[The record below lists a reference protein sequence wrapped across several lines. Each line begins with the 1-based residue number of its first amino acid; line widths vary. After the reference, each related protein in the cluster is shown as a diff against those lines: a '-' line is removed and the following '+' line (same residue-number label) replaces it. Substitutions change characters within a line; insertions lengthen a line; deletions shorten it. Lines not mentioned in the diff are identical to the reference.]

1 MSYQVF
7 ARKYRPLTFDDVL
20 GQNHVVQTLKNAIEH
35 NRLAHAYLFVG
46 PRGTGKTSTA
56 RIFAKALNCSDG
68 PKVDFDPHEDICEEI
83 AEGRSLDV
91 LEIDGASNRGIDHI
105 RDLRD
110 NVRFAPSRGN
120 FRIVYI
126 DEVHMLTKESFNAL
140 LKTLEEPPSHVKFI
154 FATTEPHKILPTILS
169 RCQRFDLRPI
179 PSEIIANH
187 LLHIASAEGVNLSR
201 EAAFSVAKVAEGGMR
216 DAQSMLD
223 QLVSF
228 CGNHIEEQQVLHIF
242 GITSR
247 ETVASALS
255 MILNK
260 KLPSLLHL
268 LHEQAEAGRD
278 MGQFLSEIIS
288 SVREILVSKVDP
300 ETGFDSL
307 PESSREELAA
317 LVKTTQTDKI
327 LRLVEVLA
335 ETEDKMRWST
345 NKRLHLEMGL
355 IKAVHAL
362 GEASISDI
370 IMALEGAPLPEPMP
384 VITPVQLRK
393 TAPAPFSSSLEQ
405 QNNASRS
412 SSASEAEPPENNKT
426 PVPEATSAPHPNLMD
441 PVPDFSA
448 TKPSPASEIQEN
460 VSEPVKAIPAPP
472 PGEEVPV
479 SPLSDLEPNLPTAVA
494 EEEQPYSEPKSPS
507 VPIPYPLEKPQE
519 ITSSLSDTPS
529 TTPSTPVEEKLHA
542 SLPDLKPQIPA
553 VVIEEAPPLPEE
565 PQRITSV
572 LSDAPA
578 APPDSLEPTFMDPEE
593 SLPPERQTSSF
604 FDNLFST
611 ESTPTQSSSPVRKE
625 EPEESVLQIT
635 KNVTE
640 EDWKAVLEQATV
652 KFPLQADF
660 LGGSVFSGHDGAFIA
675 ISFHPSDHQG
685 MDSLSSGSLRTA
697 LEAELSKKTG
707 MPVTISIRQDTS
719 IPEPVQEQLEP
730 LPVPPSPAVSVVAP
744 KPQAFREKLAESV
757 QEPAQEQTED
767 NFYYTD
773 PLIDDAMEIFRARI
787 ISQ

>member
-20 GQNHVVQTLKNAIEH
+20 GQDHVVQTLKNAIEH

-56 RIFAKALNCSDG
+56 RIFAKALNCSGG
-68 PKVDFDPHEDICEEI
+68 PRVDFDPHEDICEEI

-140 LKTLEEPPSHVKFI
+140 LKTLEEPPPHVKFI

-179 PSEIIANH
+179 PSEIIAEH
-187 LLHIASAEGVNLSR
+187 LLHIASAEGVSLSR
-201 EAAFSVAKVAEGGMR
+201 EAAFAVAKVADGGMR

-228 CGNHIEEQQVLHIF
+228 CGDHIEEQQVLHIF

-247 ETVASALS
+247 ETVAHALAL
-255 MILNK
+255 ILNK
-260 KLPSLLHL
+260 ELPSLLHL

-288 SVREILVSKVDP
+288 AVREILVSKVDP
-300 ETGFDSL
+300 EASFDSL
-307 PESSREELAA
+307 PESSKEELSE
-317 LVKTTQTDKI
+317 LVKRTQTDKI

-362 GEASISDI
+362 AEASISDI
-370 IMALEGAPLPEPMP
+370 IMALEGAPLASSVPSSSP
-384 VITPVQLRK
+384 
-393 TAPAPFSSSLEQ
+393 APAPRQEQ
-405 QNNASRS
+405 EMPAP
-412 SSASEAEPPENNKT
+412 AAPAPAPEPPANAQP
-426 PVPEATSAPHPNLMD
+426 PVPAENPEPAPEEHLMD
-441 PVPDFSA
+441 PVPDFSPAKPFPAPAVQASEPASAQPAPAPAEEPEPQPTDPAPEPEPPA
-448 TKPSPASEIQEN
+448 TAAKSPSPAI
-460 VSEPVKAIPAPP
+460 
-472 PGEEVPV
+472 
-479 SPLSDLEPNLPTAVA
+479 
-494 EEEQPYSEPKSPS
+494 
-507 VPIPYPLEKPQE
+507 PQE
-519 ITSSLSDTPS
+519 EPSCSAPEPRPEPTSDT
-529 TTPSTPVEEKLHA
+529 
-542 SLPDLKPQIPA
+542 
-553 VVIEEAPPLPEE
+553 PEE
-565 PQRITSV
+565 PQRPSSAI
-572 LSDAPA
+572 SDAPV
-578 APPDSLEPTFMDPEE
+578 APPDSPEPTFMDPEE
-593 SLPPERQTSSF
+593 NLPPERRTSSF
-604 FDNLFST
+604 FDNLFDTASAP
-611 ESTPTQSSSPVRKE
+611 SRTPAPMVKE
-625 EPEESVLQIT
+625 EPEAPAPQSGRTI
-635 KNVTE
+635 TE
-640 EDWKAVLEQATV
+640 EDWKAALERAAAN
-652 KFPLQADF
+652 FPLQADF
-660 LGGSVFSGHDGAFIA
+660 LANSVFSGHDGAFVA

-685 MDSLSSGSLRTA
+685 MDSLGSGPLRAA
-697 LEAELSKKTG
+697 LEADLSQRG
-707 MPVTISIRQDTS
+707 GVPVTISIRQDS
-719 IPEPVQEQLEP
+719 SVPEPVQEELAP
-730 LPVPPSPAVSVVAP
+730 LPAPPPPAASAPSP
-744 KPQAFREKLAESV
+744 KPQAPREKPAAAV
-757 QEPAQEQTED
+757 QEPAREKDED
-767 NFYYTD
+767 NSYYTD
-773 PLIDDAMEIFRARI
+773 PLIDAAMEIFRARI

>member
-7 ARKYRPLTFDDVL
+7 ARKYRPLTFNDVL
-20 GQNHVVQTLKNAIEH
+20 GQDHVVQTLKNAIEH

-56 RIFAKALNCSDG
+56 RIFAKALNCSGG

-140 LKTLEEPPSHVKFI
+140 LKTLEEPPPHVKFI

-179 PSEIIANH
+179 PSEIIAEH

-201 EAAFSVAKVAEGGMR
+201 EAAFAVAKVADGGMR

-228 CGNHIEEQQVLHIF
+228 CGNQIEEEQVLHIF

-247 ETVASALS
+247 ETVAHALAL
-255 MILNK
+255 ILNK
-260 KLPSLLHL
+260 ELPSLLHL

-288 SVREILVSKVDP
+288 AVREILVSKVDP
-300 ETGFDSL
+300 EASFDSL
-307 PESSREELAA
+307 PEASKEELAG
-317 LVKTTQTDKI
+317 LVKRTQTDKI

-362 GEASISDI
+362 AEASISDI
-370 IMALEGAPLPEPMP
+370 IMALEGAPLAASTQAPADRQEQKAPAAAA
-384 VITPVQLRK
+384 
-393 TAPAPFSSSLEQ
+393 TAPAP
-405 QNNASRS
+405 
-412 SSASEAEPPENNKT
+412 EPPAAVQAPIPAEK
-426 PVPEATSAPHPNLMD
+426 PEPAPEAHLMD
-441 PVPDFSA
+441 PVPDFSPA
-448 TKPSPASEIQEN
+448 KPSPAAAMQK
-460 VSEPVKAIPAPP
+460 SEPASVPPAPVPAEAPEPQPQVPPADVEEEPPPSLPEEEPLHSAPEPQQEPVPEIPAETQRPAS
-472 PGEEVPV
+472 VISDAPV
-479 SPLSDLEPNLPTAVA
+479 SP
-494 EEEQPYSEPKSPS
+494 
-507 VPIPYPLEKPQE
+507 
-519 ITSSLSDTPS
+519 
-529 TTPSTPVEEKLHA
+529 
-542 SLPDLKPQIPA
+542 
-553 VVIEEAPPLPEE
+553 
-565 PQRITSV
+565 
-572 LSDAPA
+572 
-578 APPDSLEPTFMDPEE
+578 PDSPEPTFMDPEE
-593 SLPPERQTSSF
+593 SLPPERRTSSF
-604 FDNLFST
+604 FDNLFDTASAP
-611 ESTPTQSSSPVRKE
+611 SRASAPAVKE
-625 EPEESVLQIT
+625 EPQAPVPQSGRTI
-635 KNVTE
+635 TE
-640 EDWKAVLEQATV
+640 EDWKAALEQAAA

-660 LGGSVFSGHDGAFIA
+660 LANSVFSGHDGAFVA
-675 ISFHPSDHQG
+675 VSFHPSDHQG
-685 MDSLSSGSLRTA
+685 MDSLGSGPLRAA
-697 LEAELSKKTG
+697 LEADLSKRG
-707 MPVTISIRQDTS
+707 GVPVTISILQDAS
-719 IPEPVQEQLEP
+719 IPEPVQEELAP
-730 LPVPPSPAVSVVAP
+730 LPAPPPPAAAAPAP
-744 KPQAFREKLAESV
+744 KPQAPREKTAAPV
-757 QEPAQEQTED
+757 REPAKEENED
-767 NFYYTD
+767 NSYYTD
-773 PLIDDAMEIFRARI
+773 PLIDAAMEIFRARI

>member
-20 GQNHVVQTLKNAIEH
+20 GQDHVVQTLKNAIEH

-56 RIFAKALNCSDG
+56 RIFAKALNCSGG
-68 PKVDFDPHEDICEEI
+68 PRVDFDPHEDICEEI

-140 LKTLEEPPSHVKFI
+140 LKTLEEPPPHVKFI

-179 PSEIIANH
+179 PTEIIAEH
-187 LLHIASAEGVNLSR
+187 LLHIASAEGVSLSR
-201 EAAFSVAKVAEGGMR
+201 EAAFAVAKVADGGMR

-228 CGNHIEEQQVLHIF
+228 CGDHIEEQQVLHIF

-247 ETVASALS
+247 ETVAHALAL
-255 MILNK
+255 ILNK
-260 KLPSLLHL
+260 ELPSLLHL

-288 SVREILVSKVDP
+288 AVREILVSKVDP
-300 ETGFDSL
+300 EASFDSL
-307 PESSREELAA
+307 PESSKEELSE
-317 LVKTTQTDKI
+317 LVKRTQTDKI

-362 GEASISDI
+362 AEASISDI
-370 IMALEGAPLPEPMP
+370 IMALEGAPLASSVPSSSP
-384 VITPVQLRK
+384 
-393 TAPAPFSSSLEQ
+393 APAPRQEQ
-405 QNNASRS
+405 EMPAP
-412 SSASEAEPPENNKT
+412 AAPAPAPEPPANAQP
-426 PVPEATSAPHPNLMD
+426 PVPAENPEPAPEEHLMD
-441 PVPDFSA
+441 PVPDFSPAKPFPAPAVQASEPASAQPAPAPAEEPEPQPTDPAPEPEPPA
-448 TKPSPASEIQEN
+448 TAAKSPSPAIPQE
-460 VSEPVKAIPAPP
+460 EPSCPAP
-472 PGEEVPV
+472 
-479 SPLSDLEPNLPTAVA
+479 EPRP
-494 EEEQPYSEPKSPS
+494 EP
-507 VPIPYPLEKPQE
+507 I
-519 ITSSLSDTPS
+519 SDT
-529 TTPSTPVEEKLHA
+529 
-542 SLPDLKPQIPA
+542 
-553 VVIEEAPPLPEE
+553 PEE
-565 PQRITSV
+565 PQRPASAI
-572 LSDAPA
+572 SDAPV
-578 APPDSLEPTFMDPEE
+578 APPDSPEPTFMDPEE
-593 SLPPERQTSSF
+593 NLPPERRTSSF
-604 FDNLFST
+604 FDNLFDTASAP
-611 ESTPTQSSSPVRKE
+611 SRTPAPMVKE
-625 EPEESVLQIT
+625 EPEAPAPQSGRTI
-635 KNVTE
+635 TE
-640 EDWKAVLEQATV
+640 EDWKAALERAAAN
-652 KFPLQADF
+652 FPLQADF
-660 LGGSVFSGHDGAFIA
+660 LANSVFSGHDGAFVA

-685 MDSLSSGSLRTA
+685 MDSLGSGPLRAA
-697 LEAELSKKTG
+697 LEADLSQRG
-707 MPVTISIRQDTS
+707 GVPVTISIHQDS
-719 IPEPVQEQLEP
+719 SVPEPVQEELAP
-730 LPVPPSPAVSVVAP
+730 LPAPPPPAASAPSP
-744 KPQAFREKLAESV
+744 KPQAPREKPAAAV
-757 QEPAQEQTED
+757 QEPAREKDED
-767 NFYYTD
+767 NSYYTD
-773 PLIDDAMEIFRARI
+773 PLIDAAMEIFRARI

>member
-20 GQNHVVQTLKNAIEH
+20 GQDHVVQTLKNAIEH

-56 RIFAKALNCSDG
+56 RIFAKALNCSGG
-68 PKVDFDPHEDICEEI
+68 PRVDFDPHEDICEEI

-140 LKTLEEPPSHVKFI
+140 LKTLEEPPPHVKFI

-179 PSEIIANH
+179 PSEIIAEH
-187 LLHIASAEGVNLSR
+187 LLHIASAEGVSLSR
-201 EAAFSVAKVAEGGMR
+201 EAAFAVAKVADGGMR

-228 CGNHIEEQQVLHIF
+228 CGDHIEEQQVLHIF

-247 ETVASALS
+247 ETVAHALAL
-255 MILNK
+255 ILNK
-260 KLPSLLHL
+260 ELPSLLHL

-288 SVREILVSKVDP
+288 AVREILVSKVDP
-300 ETGFDSL
+300 EASFDSL
-307 PESSREELAA
+307 PESSKEELSE
-317 LVKTTQTDKI
+317 LVKRTQTDKI

-362 GEASISDI
+362 AEASISDI
-370 IMALEGAPLPEPMP
+370 IMALEGAPLASSVPSSSP
-384 VITPVQLRK
+384 
-393 TAPAPFSSSLEQ
+393 APAPRQEQ
-405 QNNASRS
+405 EMPAP
-412 SSASEAEPPENNKT
+412 AAPAPAPEPPANAQPPLPAE
-426 PVPEATSAPHPNLMD
+426 EHLMD
-441 PVPDFSA
+441 PVPDFSPAKPFPAPAVQASEPASAQPAPAPAEEPEPQPTDPAPEPEPPA
-448 TKPSPASEIQEN
+448 TAAKSPSPAI
-460 VSEPVKAIPAPP
+460 
-472 PGEEVPV
+472 
-479 SPLSDLEPNLPTAVA
+479 
-494 EEEQPYSEPKSPS
+494 
-507 VPIPYPLEKPQE
+507 PQE
-519 ITSSLSDTPS
+519 EPSRSAPEPRPEPTSDT
-529 TTPSTPVEEKLHA
+529 
-542 SLPDLKPQIPA
+542 
-553 VVIEEAPPLPEE
+553 PEE
-565 PQRITSV
+565 PQRPASAI
-572 LSDAPA
+572 SDAPV
-578 APPDSLEPTFMDPEE
+578 APPDSPEPTFMDPEE
-593 SLPPERQTSSF
+593 NLPPERRTSSF
-604 FDNLFST
+604 FDNLFDTASAP
-611 ESTPTQSSSPVRKE
+611 SRTPAPMVKE
-625 EPEESVLQIT
+625 EPEAPAPQSGRTI
-635 KNVTE
+635 TE
-640 EDWKAVLEQATV
+640 EDWKAALERAAAN
-652 KFPLQADF
+652 FPLQADF
-660 LGGSVFSGHDGAFIA
+660 LANSLFSGHDGAFVA

-685 MDSLSSGSLRTA
+685 MDSLGSGPLRAA
-697 LEAELSKKTG
+697 LEADLSQRG
-707 MPVTISIRQDTS
+707 GVPVTISIRQDS
-719 IPEPVQEQLEP
+719 SVPEPVQEELAP
-730 LPVPPSPAVSVVAP
+730 LPAPPPPAASAPSP
-744 KPQAFREKLAESV
+744 KPQAPREKPAAAV
-757 QEPAQEQTED
+757 QEPAREKDED
-767 NFYYTD
+767 NSYYTD
-773 PLIDDAMEIFRARI
+773 PLIDAAMEIFRARI

>member
-20 GQNHVVQTLKNAIEH
+20 GQDHVVQTLKNAIEH

-56 RIFAKALNCSDG
+56 RIFAKALNCSGG
-68 PKVDFDPHEDICEEI
+68 PRVDFDPHEDICEEI

-140 LKTLEEPPSHVKFI
+140 LKTLEEPPPHVKFI

-179 PSEIIANH
+179 PSEIIAEH
-187 LLHIASAEGVNLSR
+187 LLHIASAEGVSLSR
-201 EAAFSVAKVAEGGMR
+201 EAAFAVAKVADGGMR

-228 CGNHIEEQQVLHIF
+228 CGDHIEEQKVLHIF

-247 ETVASALS
+247 ETVAHALAL
-255 MILNK
+255 ILNK
-260 KLPSLLHL
+260 ELPSLLHL

-288 SVREILVSKVDP
+288 AVREILVSKVDP
-300 ETGFDSL
+300 EASFDSL
-307 PESSREELAA
+307 PESSKEELSE
-317 LVKTTQTDKI
+317 LVKRTQTDKI

-362 GEASISDI
+362 AEASISDI
-370 IMALEGAPLPEPMP
+370 IMALEGAPLASSVPSSSP
-384 VITPVQLRK
+384 
-393 TAPAPFSSSLEQ
+393 APAPRQEQ
-405 QNNASRS
+405 EMPAP
-412 SSASEAEPPENNKT
+412 AAPAPAPEPPANAQPPLPAEK
-426 PVPEATSAPHPNLMD
+426 PEPAPEEHLMD
-441 PVPDFSA
+441 PVPDFSPAKPFPAPAVQASEPASAQPAPAPAEEPEPQPTDPAPEPEPPA
-448 TKPSPASEIQEN
+448 TAAKAPSPAIPQEEPSCS
-460 VSEPVKAIPAPP
+460 VSEPRP
-472 PGEEVPV
+472 
-479 SPLSDLEPNLPTAVA
+479 EPT
-494 EEEQPYSEPKSPS
+494 
-507 VPIPYPLEKPQE
+507 
-519 ITSSLSDTPS
+519 SDT
-529 TTPSTPVEEKLHA
+529 
-542 SLPDLKPQIPA
+542 
-553 VVIEEAPPLPEE
+553 PEE
-565 PQRITSV
+565 PQRPASAI
-572 LSDAPA
+572 SDAPV
-578 APPDSLEPTFMDPEE
+578 APPDSPEPTFMDPEE
-593 SLPPERQTSSF
+593 NLPPERRTSSF
-604 FDNLFST
+604 FDNLFDTASAP
-611 ESTPTQSSSPVRKE
+611 SRTPAPMVKE
-625 EPEESVLQIT
+625 EPEAPAPQSGRTI
-635 KNVTE
+635 TE
-640 EDWKAVLEQATV
+640 EDWKAALERAAAN
-652 KFPLQADF
+652 FPLQADF
-660 LGGSVFSGHDGAFIA
+660 LANSVFSGHDGAFVA

-685 MDSLSSGSLRTA
+685 MDSLGSGPLRAA
-697 LEAELSKKTG
+697 LEADLSQRG
-707 MPVTISIRQDTS
+707 GVPVTISIRQDS
-719 IPEPVQEQLEP
+719 SVPEPVQEELAP
-730 LPVPPSPAVSVVAP
+730 LPAPPPPAASAPSP
-744 KPQAFREKLAESV
+744 KPQAPREKPAAAV
-757 QEPAQEQTED
+757 QEPAREKDED
-767 NFYYTD
+767 NSYYTD
-773 PLIDDAMEIFRARI
+773 PLIDAAMEIFRARI

>member
-20 GQNHVVQTLKNAIEH
+20 GQDHVVQTLKNAIEH

-56 RIFAKALNCSDG
+56 RIFAKALNCSGG
-68 PKVDFDPHEDICEEI
+68 PRVDFDPHEDICEEI

-140 LKTLEEPPSHVKFI
+140 LKTLEEPPPHVKFI

-179 PSEIIANH
+179 PSEIIAEH
-187 LLHIASAEGVNLSR
+187 LLHIASAEGVSLSR
-201 EAAFSVAKVAEGGMR
+201 EAAFAVAKVADGGMR

-228 CGNHIEEQQVLHIF
+228 CGDHIEEQQVLHIF

-247 ETVASALS
+247 ETVAHALAL
-255 MILNK
+255 ILNK
-260 KLPSLLHL
+260 ELPFLLHL

-288 SVREILVSKVDP
+288 AVREILVSKVDP
-300 ETGFDSL
+300 EASFDSL
-307 PESSREELAA
+307 PESSKEELSE
-317 LVKTTQTDKI
+317 LVKRTQTDKI

-362 GEASISDI
+362 AEASISDI
-370 IMALEGAPLPEPMP
+370 IMALEGAPLASSVPSSSP
-384 VITPVQLRK
+384 
-393 TAPAPFSSSLEQ
+393 APAPRQEQ
-405 QNNASRS
+405 EMPAP
-412 SSASEAEPPENNKT
+412 AAPAPAPEPPANAQP
-426 PVPEATSAPHPNLMD
+426 PVPAENPEPAPEEHLMD
-441 PVPDFSA
+441 PVPDFSPAKPFPAPAVQASEPASAQPAPAPAEEPEPQPTDPAPEPEPPA
-448 TKPSPASEIQEN
+448 TAAKSPSPAIPQE
-460 VSEPVKAIPAPP
+460 EPSCPAP
-472 PGEEVPV
+472 
-479 SPLSDLEPNLPTAVA
+479 EPRPEPT
-494 EEEQPYSEPKSPS
+494 
-507 VPIPYPLEKPQE
+507 
-519 ITSSLSDTPS
+519 SDT
-529 TTPSTPVEEKLHA
+529 
-542 SLPDLKPQIPA
+542 
-553 VVIEEAPPLPEE
+553 PEE
-565 PQRITSV
+565 PQRPASAI
-572 LSDAPA
+572 SDAPV
-578 APPDSLEPTFMDPEE
+578 APPDSPEPTFMDPEE
-593 SLPPERQTSSF
+593 NLPPERRTSSF
-604 FDNLFST
+604 FDNLFDTASAP
-611 ESTPTQSSSPVRKE
+611 SRTPAPMVKE
-625 EPEESVLQIT
+625 EPEAPAPQSGRTI
-635 KNVTE
+635 TE
-640 EDWKAVLEQATV
+640 EDWKAALERAAAN
-652 KFPLQADF
+652 FPLQADF
-660 LGGSVFSGHDGAFIA
+660 LANSVFSGHDGAFVA

-685 MDSLSSGSLRTA
+685 MDSLGSGPLRAA
-697 LEAELSKKTG
+697 LEADLSQRG
-707 MPVTISIRQDTS
+707 GVPVTISIRQDS
-719 IPEPVQEQLEP
+719 SVPEPVQEELAP
-730 LPVPPSPAVSVVAP
+730 LPAPPPPAASAPSP
-744 KPQAFREKLAESV
+744 KPQAPREKPAAAV
-757 QEPAQEQTED
+757 QEPAREKDED
-767 NFYYTD
+767 NSYYTD
-773 PLIDDAMEIFRARI
+773 PLIDAAMEIFRARI

>member
-20 GQNHVVQTLKNAIEH
+20 GQDHVVQTLKNAIEH

-56 RIFAKALNCSDG
+56 RIFAKALNCSGG
-68 PKVDFDPHEDICEEI
+68 PRVDFDPHEDICEEI

-140 LKTLEEPPSHVKFI
+140 LKTLEEPPPHVKFI

-179 PSEIIANH
+179 PSEIIAEH
-187 LLHIASAEGVNLSR
+187 LLHIASAEGVSLSR
-201 EAAFSVAKVAEGGMR
+201 EAAFAVAKVADGGMR

-228 CGNHIEEQQVLHIF
+228 CGDHIEEQQVLHIF

-247 ETVASALS
+247 ETVAHALAL
-255 MILNK
+255 ILNK
-260 KLPSLLHL
+260 ELPSLLHL

-288 SVREILVSKVDP
+288 AVREILVSKVDP
-300 ETGFDSL
+300 EASFDSL
-307 PESSREELAA
+307 PESSKEELSE
-317 LVKTTQTDKI
+317 LVKRTQTDKI

-362 GEASISDI
+362 AEASISDI
-370 IMALEGAPLPEPMP
+370 IMALEGAPLASSVPSSSP
-384 VITPVQLRK
+384 
-393 TAPAPFSSSLEQ
+393 APAPRQEQ
-405 QNNASRS
+405 DMPAP
-412 SSASEAEPPENNKT
+412 AGPAPAPEPPANAQPPLPAEK
-426 PVPEATSAPHPNLMD
+426 PEPAPEEHLMD
-441 PVPDFSA
+441 PVPDFSPAKPFPAPAVQASEPASAQPAPAPAEEPEPQPTDPAPEPEPPA
-448 TKPSPASEIQEN
+448 TTAKSPSPAI
-460 VSEPVKAIPAPP
+460 
-472 PGEEVPV
+472 
-479 SPLSDLEPNLPTAVA
+479 
-494 EEEQPYSEPKSPS
+494 
-507 VPIPYPLEKPQE
+507 PQE
-519 ITSSLSDTPS
+519 EPSCSAPEPRPEPTSDT
-529 TTPSTPVEEKLHA
+529 
-542 SLPDLKPQIPA
+542 
-553 VVIEEAPPLPEE
+553 PEE
-565 PQRITSV
+565 PQRPASAI
-572 LSDAPA
+572 SDAPV
-578 APPDSLEPTFMDPEE
+578 APPDSPEPTFMDPEE
-593 SLPPERQTSSF
+593 NLPPERRTSSF
-604 FDNLFST
+604 FDNLFDTASAPSRT
-611 ESTPTQSSSPVRKE
+611 TAPMVKE
-625 EPEESVLQIT
+625 EPEAPAPQSGRTI
-635 KNVTE
+635 TE
-640 EDWKAVLEQATV
+640 EDWKTALERAAAN
-652 KFPLQADF
+652 FPLQADF
-660 LGGSVFSGHDGAFIA
+660 LANSVFSGHDGAFVA

-685 MDSLSSGSLRTA
+685 MDSLGSGPLRAA
-697 LEAELSKKTG
+697 LEADLSQRG
-707 MPVTISIRQDTS
+707 GVPVTISIRQDS
-719 IPEPVQEQLEP
+719 SVPEPVQEELAP
-730 LPVPPSPAVSVVAP
+730 LPAPPPPAASAPSP
-744 KPQAFREKLAESV
+744 KPQAPREKPAAAV
-757 QEPAQEQTED
+757 QEPAREKDED
-767 NFYYTD
+767 NSYYTD
-773 PLIDDAMEIFRARI
+773 PLIDAAMEIFRARI

>member
-20 GQNHVVQTLKNAIEH
+20 GQDHVVQTLKNAIEH

-56 RIFAKALNCSDG
+56 RIFAKALNCSGG
-68 PKVDFDPHEDICEEI
+68 PRVDFDPHEDICEEI

-140 LKTLEEPPSHVKFI
+140 LKTLEEPPPHVKFI

-179 PSEIIANH
+179 PSEIIAEH
-187 LLHIASAEGVNLSR
+187 LLHIASAEGVSLSR
-201 EAAFSVAKVAEGGMR
+201 EAAFAVAKVADGGMR

-228 CGNHIEEQQVLHIF
+228 CGDHIEEQQVLHIF

-247 ETVASALS
+247 ETVAHALAL
-255 MILNK
+255 ILNK
-260 KLPSLLHL
+260 ELPSLLHL

-288 SVREILVSKVDP
+288 AVREILVSKVDP
-300 ETGFDSL
+300 EASFDSL
-307 PESSREELAA
+307 PESSKEELSE
-317 LVKTTQTDKI
+317 LVKRTQTDKI

-362 GEASISDI
+362 AEASISDI
-370 IMALEGAPLPEPMP
+370 IMALEGAPLASSVPSSSP
-384 VITPVQLRK
+384 
-393 TAPAPFSSSLEQ
+393 APAPRQEQ
-405 QNNASRS
+405 DMPAP
-412 SSASEAEPPENNKT
+412 AGPAPAPEPPANAQPPLPAEK
-426 PVPEATSAPHPNLMD
+426 PEPAPEEHLMD
-441 PVPDFSA
+441 PVPDFSPAKPFPAPAVQASEPASAQPAPAPAEEPEPQPTDPAPEPEPPA
-448 TKPSPASEIQEN
+448 TTAKSPSPAI
-460 VSEPVKAIPAPP
+460 
-472 PGEEVPV
+472 
-479 SPLSDLEPNLPTAVA
+479 
-494 EEEQPYSEPKSPS
+494 
-507 VPIPYPLEKPQE
+507 PQE
-519 ITSSLSDTPS
+519 EPSCSAPEPRPEPTSDT
-529 TTPSTPVEEKLHA
+529 
-542 SLPDLKPQIPA
+542 
-553 VVIEEAPPLPEE
+553 PEE
-565 PQRITSV
+565 PQRPASAI
-572 LSDAPA
+572 SDAPV
-578 APPDSLEPTFMDPEE
+578 APPDSPEPTFMDPEE
-593 SLPPERQTSSF
+593 NLPPERRTSSF
-604 FDNLFST
+604 FDNLFDTASAP
-611 ESTPTQSSSPVRKE
+611 SRTPAPMVKE
-625 EPEESVLQIT
+625 EPEAPAPQSGRTIS
-635 KNVTE
+635 E
-640 EDWKAVLEQATV
+640 EDWKTALERAAAN
-652 KFPLQADF
+652 FPLQADF
-660 LGGSVFSGHDGAFIA
+660 LANSVFSGHDGAFVA

-685 MDSLSSGSLRTA
+685 MDSLGSGPLRAA
-697 LEAELSKKTG
+697 LEADLSQRG
-707 MPVTISIRQDTS
+707 GVPVTISIRQDS
-719 IPEPVQEQLEP
+719 SVPEPVQEELAP
-730 LPVPPSPAVSVVAP
+730 LPAPPPPAASAPSP
-744 KPQAFREKLAESV
+744 KPQAPREKPAAAV
-757 QEPAQEQTED
+757 QEPAREKDED
-767 NFYYTD
+767 NSYYTD
-773 PLIDDAMEIFRARI
+773 PLIDAAMEIFRARI

>member
-7 ARKYRPLTFDDVL
+7 ARKYRPLTFNDVL
-20 GQNHVVQTLKNAIEH
+20 GQDHVVQTLKNAIEH

-56 RIFAKALNCSDG
+56 RIFAKALNCSGG

-140 LKTLEEPPSHVKFI
+140 LKTLEEPPPHVKFI

-179 PSEIIANH
+179 PSEIIAEH

-201 EAAFSVAKVAEGGMR
+201 EAAFAVAKVADGGMR

-228 CGNHIEEQQVLHIF
+228 CGNQIEEEQVLHIF

-247 ETVASALS
+247 ETVAHALAL
-255 MILNK
+255 ILNK
-260 KLPSLLHL
+260 ELPSLLHL

-288 SVREILVSKVDP
+288 AVREILVSKVDP
-300 ETGFDSL
+300 ETSFDSL
-307 PESSREELAA
+307 PEASKEELAG
-317 LVKTTQTDKI
+317 LVKRTQTDKI

-362 GEASISDI
+362 AEASISDI
-370 IMALEGAPLPEPMP
+370 IMALEGAPLAASTQAPADRQKQKAPAAAA
-384 VITPVQLRK
+384 
-393 TAPAPFSSSLEQ
+393 TAPAP
-405 QNNASRS
+405 
-412 SSASEAEPPENNKT
+412 EPPATVQAPIPAEK
-426 PVPEATSAPHPNLMD
+426 PEPAPEAHLMD
-441 PVPDFSA
+441 PVPDFSPA
-448 TKPSPASEIQEN
+448 KPSPAAAMQK
-460 VSEPVKAIPAPP
+460 SEPASVPPAPVPAEAPEPQPQVPPAAVEEEPPPSLPEEEPLHSAPEPQQEPVPEIPAETQRPAS
-472 PGEEVPV
+472 VISDAPV
-479 SPLSDLEPNLPTAVA
+479 SP
-494 EEEQPYSEPKSPS
+494 
-507 VPIPYPLEKPQE
+507 
-519 ITSSLSDTPS
+519 
-529 TTPSTPVEEKLHA
+529 
-542 SLPDLKPQIPA
+542 
-553 VVIEEAPPLPEE
+553 
-565 PQRITSV
+565 
-572 LSDAPA
+572 
-578 APPDSLEPTFMDPEE
+578 PDSPEPTFMDPEE
-593 SLPPERQTSSF
+593 SLPPERRTSSF
-604 FDNLFST
+604 FDNLFDTASAP
-611 ESTPTQSSSPVRKE
+611 SRASAPTVKE
-625 EPEESVLQIT
+625 EPQAPVPQSGRTI
-635 KNVTE
+635 TE
-640 EDWKAVLEQATV
+640 EDWKAALEQAAA

-660 LGGSVFSGHDGAFIA
+660 LANSVFSGHDGAFVA
-675 ISFHPSDHQG
+675 VSFHPSDHQG
-685 MDSLSSGSLRTA
+685 MDSLGSGPLRAA
-697 LEAELSKKTG
+697 LEADLSKRG
-707 MPVTISIRQDTS
+707 GVPVTISILQDAS
-719 IPEPVQEQLEP
+719 IPEPVQEELAP
-730 LPVPPSPAVSVVAP
+730 LPAPPPPAAAAPAP
-744 KPQAFREKLAESV
+744 KPQAPREKTAAPV
-757 QEPAQEQTED
+757 REPAKEENED
-767 NFYYTD
+767 NSYYTD
-773 PLIDDAMEIFRARI
+773 PLIDAAMEIFRARI

>member
-20 GQNHVVQTLKNAIEH
+20 GQDHVVQTLKNAIEH

-56 RIFAKALNCSDG
+56 RIFAKALNCSGG
-68 PKVDFDPHEDICEEI
+68 PRVDFDPHEDICEEI

-140 LKTLEEPPSHVKFI
+140 LKTLEEPPPHVKFI

-179 PSEIIANH
+179 PSEIIAEH
-187 LLHIASAEGVNLSR
+187 LLHIASAEGVSLSR
-201 EAAFSVAKVAEGGMR
+201 EAAFAVAKVADGGMR

-228 CGNHIEEQQVLHIF
+228 CGDHIEEQQVLHIF

-247 ETVASALS
+247 ETVAHALAL
-255 MILNK
+255 ILNK
-260 KLPSLLHL
+260 ELPSLLHL

-288 SVREILVSKVDP
+288 AVREILVSKVDP
-300 ETGFDSL
+300 EASFDSL
-307 PESSREELAA
+307 PESSKEELSE
-317 LVKTTQTDKI
+317 LVKRTQTDKI

-362 GEASISDI
+362 AEASISDI
-370 IMALEGAPLPEPMP
+370 IMALEGAPLASSVPSSSP
-384 VITPVQLRK
+384 
-393 TAPAPFSSSLEQ
+393 APAPRQEQ
-405 QNNASRS
+405 EMPAP
-412 SSASEAEPPENNKT
+412 AAPAPAPEPPANAQP
-426 PVPEATSAPHPNLMD
+426 PVPAENPEPAPEEHLMD
-441 PVPDFSA
+441 PVPDFSPA
-448 TKPSPASEIQEN
+448 KPFPAPAVQASEPASAQPAPAPAEEPKPQPTDPAPEPPVTAAKSPSPSPAIPQE
-460 VSEPVKAIPAPP
+460 EP
-472 PGEEVPV
+472 
-479 SPLSDLEPNLPTAVA
+479 SC
-494 EEEQPYSEPKSPS
+494 S
-507 VPIPYPLEKPQE
+507 VPEPRPEP
-519 ITSSLSDTPS
+519 TSDT
-529 TTPSTPVEEKLHA
+529 
-542 SLPDLKPQIPA
+542 
-553 VVIEEAPPLPEE
+553 PEE
-565 PQRITSV
+565 PQRPASAI
-572 LSDAPA
+572 SDAPV
-578 APPDSLEPTFMDPEE
+578 APLDSPEPTFMDPEE
-593 SLPPERQTSSF
+593 NLPPERRTSSF
-604 FDNLFST
+604 FDNLFDTASAP
-611 ESTPTQSSSPVRKE
+611 SRTPAPMVKE
-625 EPEESVLQIT
+625 EPEAPAPQSGRTI
-635 KNVTE
+635 TE
-640 EDWKAVLEQATV
+640 EDWKAALERAAAN
-652 KFPLQADF
+652 FPLQADF
-660 LGGSVFSGHDGAFIA
+660 LANSVFSGHDGAFVA

-685 MDSLSSGSLRTA
+685 MDSLGSGPLRAA
-697 LEAELSKKTG
+697 LEADLSQRG
-707 MPVTISIRQDTS
+707 GVPVTISIRQDS
-719 IPEPVQEQLEP
+719 SVPEPVQEELAP
-730 LPVPPSPAVSVVAP
+730 LPAPPPPAASAPSPN
-744 KPQAFREKLAESV
+744 PQAPREKPAAAV
-757 QEPAQEQTED
+757 QEPAREKDED
-767 NFYYTD
+767 NSYYTD
-773 PLIDDAMEIFRARI
+773 PLIDAAMEIFRARI

>member
-20 GQNHVVQTLKNAIEH
+20 GQDHVVQTLKNAIEH

-56 RIFAKALNCSDG
+56 RIFAKALNCSGG
-68 PKVDFDPHEDICEEI
+68 PRVDFDPHEDICEEI

-140 LKTLEEPPSHVKFI
+140 LKTLEEPPPHGKFI

-179 PSEIIANH
+179 PSEIIAEH
-187 LLHIASAEGVNLSR
+187 LLHIASAEGVSLSR
-201 EAAFSVAKVAEGGMR
+201 EAAFAVAKVADGGMR

-228 CGNHIEEQQVLHIF
+228 CGDHIEEQQVLHIF

-247 ETVASALS
+247 ETVAHALAL
-255 MILNK
+255 ILNK
-260 KLPSLLHL
+260 ELPSLLHL

-288 SVREILVSKVDP
+288 AVREILVSKVDP
-300 ETGFDSL
+300 EASFDSL
-307 PESSREELAA
+307 PESSKEELSE
-317 LVKTTQTDKI
+317 LVKRTQTDKI

-362 GEASISDI
+362 AEASISDI
-370 IMALEGAPLPEPMP
+370 IMALEGAPLASSVPSSSP
-384 VITPVQLRK
+384 
-393 TAPAPFSSSLEQ
+393 APAPRQEQ
-405 QNNASRS
+405 EMPAP
-412 SSASEAEPPENNKT
+412 AAPAPAPEPPANAQP
-426 PVPEATSAPHPNLMD
+426 PVPAENPEPAPEEHLMD
-441 PVPDFSA
+441 PVPDFSPA
-448 TKPSPASEIQEN
+448 KPFPAPAVQASEPASAQPAPAPAEEPKPQPTDPAPEPPVTAAKSPSPSPAIPQE
-460 VSEPVKAIPAPP
+460 EP
-472 PGEEVPV
+472 
-479 SPLSDLEPNLPTAVA
+479 SC
-494 EEEQPYSEPKSPS
+494 S
-507 VPIPYPLEKPQE
+507 VPEPQPE
-519 ITSSLSDTPS
+519 PTSDT
-529 TTPSTPVEEKLHA
+529 
-542 SLPDLKPQIPA
+542 
-553 VVIEEAPPLPEE
+553 PEE
-565 PQRITSV
+565 PQRPASAI
-572 LSDAPA
+572 SDAPV
-578 APPDSLEPTFMDPEE
+578 APLDSPDPTFMDPEE
-593 SLPPERQTSSF
+593 NLPPERRTSSF
-604 FDNLFST
+604 FDNLFDTASAP
-611 ESTPTQSSSPVRKE
+611 SRTPAPMVKE
-625 EPEESVLQIT
+625 EPEAPAPQSGRTI
-635 KNVTE
+635 TE
-640 EDWKAVLEQATV
+640 EDWKAALERAAAN
-652 KFPLQADF
+652 FPLQADF
-660 LGGSVFSGHDGAFIA
+660 LANSVFSGHDGAFVA

-685 MDSLSSGSLRTA
+685 MDSLGSGPLRAA
-697 LEAELSKKTG
+697 LEADLSQRG
-707 MPVTISIRQDTS
+707 GVPVTISIRQDS
-719 IPEPVQEQLEP
+719 SVPEPVQEELAP
-730 LPVPPSPAVSVVAP
+730 LPAPPPPAASAPSP
-744 KPQAFREKLAESV
+744 KPQAPREKPAAAV
-757 QEPAQEQTED
+757 QEPAREKDED
-767 NFYYTD
+767 NSYYTD
-773 PLIDDAMEIFRARI
+773 PLIDAAMEIFRARI

>member
-20 GQNHVVQTLKNAIEH
+20 GQDHVVQTLKNAIEH

-56 RIFAKALNCSDG
+56 RIFAKALNCSGG
-68 PKVDFDPHEDICEEI
+68 PRVDFDPHEDICEEI

-140 LKTLEEPPSHVKFI
+140 LKTLEEPPPHVKFI

-179 PSEIIANH
+179 PSEIIAEH
-187 LLHIASAEGVNLSR
+187 LLHIASAEGVSLSR
-201 EAAFSVAKVAEGGMR
+201 EAAFAVAKVADGGMR

-228 CGNHIEEQQVLHIF
+228 CGDHIEEQQVLHIF

-247 ETVASALS
+247 ETVAHALAL
-255 MILNK
+255 ILNK

-288 SVREILVSKVDP
+288 AVREILVSKVDP
-300 ETGFDSL
+300 EASFDSL
-307 PESSREELAA
+307 PESSKEELSE
-317 LVKTTQTDKI
+317 LVKRTQTDKI

-362 GEASISDI
+362 AEASISDI
-370 IMALEGAPLPEPMP
+370 IMALEGAPLASSVPSSSP
-384 VITPVQLRK
+384 
-393 TAPAPFSSSLEQ
+393 APAPRQEQ
-405 QNNASRS
+405 EMA
-412 SSASEAEPPENNKT
+412 APAAPAPAPEPPANAQPPLPAEK
-426 PVPEATSAPHPNLMD
+426 PEPAPEEHLMD
-441 PVPDFSA
+441 PVPDFSPAKPFPAPAVQASEPASAQPAPAPAEEPEPQPTDPAPEPPA
-448 TKPSPASEIQEN
+448 TAAKAPSPAIPQE
-460 VSEPVKAIPAPP
+460 EPSCPAP
-472 PGEEVPV
+472 
-479 SPLSDLEPNLPTAVA
+479 EPRPEPT
-494 EEEQPYSEPKSPS
+494 
-507 VPIPYPLEKPQE
+507 
-519 ITSSLSDTPS
+519 SDT
-529 TTPSTPVEEKLHA
+529 
-542 SLPDLKPQIPA
+542 
-553 VVIEEAPPLPEE
+553 PEE
-565 PQRITSV
+565 PQRPSSAI
-572 LSDAPA
+572 SDAPV
-578 APPDSLEPTFMDPEE
+578 APPDSPEPTFMDPEE
-593 SLPPERQTSSF
+593 NLPPERRTSSF
-604 FDNLFST
+604 FDNLFDTASAP
-611 ESTPTQSSSPVRKE
+611 SRTPAPMVKE
-625 EPEESVLQIT
+625 EPEAPAPQSGRTI
-635 KNVTE
+635 TE
-640 EDWKAVLEQATV
+640 EDWKAALERAAAN
-652 KFPLQADF
+652 FPLQADF
-660 LGGSVFSGHDGAFIA
+660 LANSVFSGHDGAFVA

-685 MDSLSSGSLRTA
+685 MDSLGSGPLRAA
-697 LEAELSKKTG
+697 LEADLSQRG
-707 MPVTISIRQDTS
+707 GVPVTISIRQDS
-719 IPEPVQEQLEP
+719 SVPEPVQEELAP
-730 LPVPPSPAVSVVAP
+730 LPAPPPPAASAPSP
-744 KPQAFREKLAESV
+744 KPQAPREKPVAAV
-757 QEPAQEQTED
+757 QEPAREKDED
-767 NFYYTD
+767 NSYYTD
-773 PLIDDAMEIFRARI
+773 PLIDAAMEIFRARI

>member
-20 GQNHVVQTLKNAIEH
+20 GQDHVVQTLKNAIEH

-56 RIFAKALNCSDG
+56 RIFAKALNCSGG
-68 PKVDFDPHEDICEEI
+68 PRVDFDPHEDICEEI

-140 LKTLEEPPSHVKFI
+140 LKTLEEPPPHVKFI

-179 PSEIIANH
+179 PSEIIAEH
-187 LLHIASAEGVNLSR
+187 LLHIASAEGVSLSR
-201 EAAFSVAKVAEGGMR
+201 EAAFAVAKVADGGMR

-228 CGNHIEEQQVLHIF
+228 CGDHIEEQQVLHIF

-247 ETVASALS
+247 ETVAHALAL
-255 MILNK
+255 ILNK
-260 KLPSLLHL
+260 ELPSLLHL

-288 SVREILVSKVDP
+288 AVREILVSKVDP
-300 ETGFDSL
+300 EASFDSL
-307 PESSREELAA
+307 PESSKEELSE
-317 LVKTTQTDKI
+317 LVKRTQTDKI

-362 GEASISDI
+362 AEASISDI
-370 IMALEGAPLPEPMP
+370 IMALEGAPLASSVPSSSP
-384 VITPVQLRK
+384 
-393 TAPAPFSSSLEQ
+393 APAPRQEQ
-405 QNNASRS
+405 EMPAPAAPAPPANAQPPLP
-412 SSASEAEPPENNKT
+412 AEKPE
-426 PVPEATSAPHPNLMD
+426 PAPEEHLMD
-441 PVPDFSA
+441 PVPDFSPAKPFPAPAVQASEPASAQPAPAPAEEPEPQPTDPAPEPEPPA
-448 TKPSPASEIQEN
+448 TAAKSPSPAI
-460 VSEPVKAIPAPP
+460 
-472 PGEEVPV
+472 
-479 SPLSDLEPNLPTAVA
+479 
-494 EEEQPYSEPKSPS
+494 
-507 VPIPYPLEKPQE
+507 PQE
-519 ITSSLSDTPS
+519 EPSCSAPEPRPEPTSDT
-529 TTPSTPVEEKLHA
+529 
-542 SLPDLKPQIPA
+542 
-553 VVIEEAPPLPEE
+553 PEE
-565 PQRITSV
+565 PQRPSSAI
-572 LSDAPA
+572 SDAPV
-578 APPDSLEPTFMDPEE
+578 APPDSPEPTFMDPEE
-593 SLPPERQTSSF
+593 NLPPERRTSSF
-604 FDNLFST
+604 FDNLFDTASAP
-611 ESTPTQSSSPVRKE
+611 SRTPAPMVKE
-625 EPEESVLQIT
+625 EPEAPAPQSGRTI
-635 KNVTE
+635 TE
-640 EDWKAVLEQATV
+640 EDWKAALERAAAN
-652 KFPLQADF
+652 FPLQADF
-660 LGGSVFSGHDGAFIA
+660 LANSVFSGHDGAFVA

-685 MDSLSSGSLRTA
+685 MDSLGSGPLRAA
-697 LEAELSKKTG
+697 LEADLSQRG
-707 MPVTISIRQDTS
+707 GVPVTISIRQDS
-719 IPEPVQEQLEP
+719 SVPEPVQEELAP
-730 LPVPPSPAVSVVAP
+730 LPAPPPPAASAPSP
-744 KPQAFREKLAESV
+744 KPQAPREKPAAAV
-757 QEPAQEQTED
+757 QEPAREKDED
-767 NFYYTD
+767 NSYYTD
-773 PLIDDAMEIFRARI
+773 PLIDAAMEIFRARI

>member
-7 ARKYRPLTFDDVL
+7 ARKYRPLTFNDVL
-20 GQNHVVQTLKNAIEH
+20 GQDHVVQTLKNAIEH

-56 RIFAKALNCSDG
+56 RIFAKALNCSGG

-140 LKTLEEPPSHVKFI
+140 LKTLEEPPPHVKFI

-179 PSEIIANH
+179 PSEIIAEH

-201 EAAFSVAKVAEGGMR
+201 EAAFAVAKVADGGMR

-228 CGNHIEEQQVLHIF
+228 CGNQIEEEQVLHIF

-247 ETVASALS
+247 ETVAHALAL
-255 MILNK
+255 ILNK
-260 KLPSLLHL
+260 ELPSLLHL

-288 SVREILVSKVDP
+288 AVREILVSKVDP
-300 ETGFDSL
+300 EASFDSL
-307 PESSREELAA
+307 PEASKEELAG
-317 LVKTTQTDKI
+317 LVKRTQTDKI

-362 GEASISDI
+362 AEASISDI
-370 IMALEGAPLPEPMP
+370 IMALEGAPLAVSTQAPADRQEQKAPAAA
-384 VITPVQLRK
+384 
-393 TAPAPFSSSLEQ
+393 APAP
-405 QNNASRS
+405 AP
-412 SSASEAEPPENNKT
+412 EPPATVQAPIPAEK
-426 PVPEATSAPHPNLMD
+426 PEPAPEAHLMD
-441 PVPDFSA
+441 PVPDFSPA
-448 TKPSPASEIQEN
+448 KPSPAAAMQK
-460 VSEPVKAIPAPP
+460 SEPASVPPAPVPTEAPEPQPQVPPAAVEEEPPPSLPEEEPLHSAPEPQQEPVPEIPAETQRPAS
-472 PGEEVPV
+472 VISDAPV
-479 SPLSDLEPNLPTAVA
+479 SP
-494 EEEQPYSEPKSPS
+494 
-507 VPIPYPLEKPQE
+507 
-519 ITSSLSDTPS
+519 
-529 TTPSTPVEEKLHA
+529 
-542 SLPDLKPQIPA
+542 
-553 VVIEEAPPLPEE
+553 
-565 PQRITSV
+565 
-572 LSDAPA
+572 
-578 APPDSLEPTFMDPEE
+578 PDSPEPTFMDPEE
-593 SLPPERQTSSF
+593 SLPPERRTSSF
-604 FDNLFST
+604 FDNLFDTASAPSRT
-611 ESTPTQSSSPVRKE
+611 SAPTVKE
-625 EPEESVLQIT
+625 EPQAPVPQSGRTI
-635 KNVTE
+635 TE
-640 EDWKAVLEQATV
+640 EDWKAALEQAAA

-660 LGGSVFSGHDGAFIA
+660 LANSVFSGHDGAFVA
-675 ISFHPSDHQG
+675 VSFHPSDHQG
-685 MDSLSSGSLRTA
+685 MDSLGSGPLRAA
-697 LEAELSKKTG
+697 LEADLSKRG
-707 MPVTISIRQDTS
+707 GAPVTISILQDAS
-719 IPEPVQEQLEP
+719 IPEPVQEELAP
-730 LPVPPSPAVSVVAP
+730 LPAPPPPAAAAPAP
-744 KPQAFREKLAESV
+744 KPQAPREKTAAPV
-757 QEPAQEQTED
+757 REPAKEENED
-767 NFYYTD
+767 NSYYTD
-773 PLIDDAMEIFRARI
+773 PLIDAAMEIFRARI

>member
-20 GQNHVVQTLKNAIEH
+20 GQDHVVQTLKNAIEH

-56 RIFAKALNCSDG
+56 RIFAKALNCSGG
-68 PKVDFDPHEDICEEI
+68 PSVDFDPHEDICEEI

-140 LKTLEEPPSHVKFI
+140 LKTLEEPPPHVKFI

-179 PSEIIANH
+179 PSEIIAEH
-187 LLHIASAEGVNLSR
+187 LLHIASAEGVSLSR
-201 EAAFSVAKVAEGGMR
+201 EAAFAVAKVADGGMR

-228 CGNHIEEQQVLHIF
+228 CGDHIEEQQVFHIF

-247 ETVASALS
+247 ETVAHALAL
-255 MILNK
+255 ILNK
-260 KLPSLLHL
+260 ELPSLLHL

-288 SVREILVSKVDP
+288 AVREILVSKVDP
-300 ETGFDSL
+300 EASFDSL
-307 PESSREELAA
+307 PESSKEELSE
-317 LVKTTQTDKI
+317 LVKRTQTDKI

-362 GEASISDI
+362 AEASISDI
-370 IMALEGAPLPEPMP
+370 IMALEGAPLAASVPSFSP
-384 VITPVQLRK
+384 VPRQEQGIPAPA
-393 TAPAPFSSSLEQ
+393 APAP
-405 QNNASRS
+405 AP
-412 SSASEAEPPENNKT
+412 EPPANAQP
-426 PVPEATSAPHPNLMD
+426 PVPAENPEPAPEEHLMD
-441 PVPDFSA
+441 PVPEFSPGKPFPAPAVQTSGPASAQPAPVPAEEPEPQPTAPAPEPEPPA
-448 TKPSPASEIQEN
+448 TAAKAPSPAI
-460 VSEPVKAIPAPP
+460 
-472 PGEEVPV
+472 
-479 SPLSDLEPNLPTAVA
+479 
-494 EEEQPYSEPKSPS
+494 
-507 VPIPYPLEKPQE
+507 PQE
-519 ITSSLSDTPS
+519 EPSCSAPEPRPESISDT
-529 TTPSTPVEEKLHA
+529 
-542 SLPDLKPQIPA
+542 
-553 VVIEEAPPLPEE
+553 PEE
-565 PQRITSV
+565 PQRPSSAI
-572 LSDAPA
+572 SDAPV
-578 APPDSLEPTFMDPEE
+578 APPDSPEPTFMDPEE
-593 SLPPERQTSSF
+593 NLPPERRTSSF
-604 FDNLFST
+604 FDNLFDTASAP
-611 ESTPTQSSSPVRKE
+611 SRTPAPMVKE
-625 EPEESVLQIT
+625 EPEAPAPQSGRTI
-635 KNVTE
+635 TE
-640 EDWKAVLEQATV
+640 EDWKTALERAAAN
-652 KFPLQADF
+652 FPLQADF
-660 LGGSVFSGHDGAFIA
+660 LANSVFSGHDGAFVA

-685 MDSLSSGSLRTA
+685 MDSLGSGPLRAA
-697 LEAELSKKTG
+697 LEADLSQRG
-707 MPVTISIRQDTS
+707 GVPVTISIRQDS
-719 IPEPVQEQLEP
+719 SVPEPVQEELAP
-730 LPVPPSPAVSVVAP
+730 LPAPPPAASAPAP
-744 KPQAFREKLAESV
+744 KPQAPREKPAAAV
-757 QEPAQEQTED
+757 QEPAREENED
-767 NFYYTD
+767 NSYYTD
-773 PLIDDAMEIFRARI
+773 PLIDAAMEIFRARI

>member
-20 GQNHVVQTLKNAIEH
+20 GQDHVVQTLKNAIEH

-56 RIFAKALNCSDG
+56 RIFAKALNCSGG
-68 PKVDFDPHEDICEEI
+68 PRVDFDPHEDICEEI

-140 LKTLEEPPSHVKFI
+140 LKTLEEPPPHVKFI

-179 PSEIIANH
+179 PSEIIAEH
-187 LLHIASAEGVNLSR
+187 LLHIASAEGVSLSR
-201 EAAFSVAKVAEGGMR
+201 EAAFAVAKVADGGMR

-228 CGNHIEEQQVLHIF
+228 CGDHIEEQQVLHIF

-247 ETVASALS
+247 ETVAHALTL
-255 MILNK
+255 ILNK
-260 KLPSLLHL
+260 ELPSLLHL

-288 SVREILVSKVDP
+288 AVREILVSKVDP
-300 ETGFDSL
+300 EASFDSL
-307 PESSREELAA
+307 PESSKEELSE
-317 LVKTTQTDKI
+317 LVKRTQTDKI

-362 GEASISDI
+362 AEASISDI
-370 IMALEGAPLPEPMP
+370 IMALEGAPLASSVPSSSP
-384 VITPVQLRK
+384 
-393 TAPAPFSSSLEQ
+393 APAPRQEQ
-405 QNNASRS
+405 EMPAP
-412 SSASEAEPPENNKT
+412 AAPAPAPEPPANAQP
-426 PVPEATSAPHPNLMD
+426 PVPAENPEPAPEEHLMD
-441 PVPDFSA
+441 PVPDFSPAKPFPAPAVQASEPASAQPAPAPAEEPEPQPTDPAPEPEPPA
-448 TKPSPASEIQEN
+448 TAAKSPSPAIPQE
-460 VSEPVKAIPAPP
+460 EPSCPAP
-472 PGEEVPV
+472 
-479 SPLSDLEPNLPTAVA
+479 EPRPEPT
-494 EEEQPYSEPKSPS
+494 
-507 VPIPYPLEKPQE
+507 
-519 ITSSLSDTPS
+519 SDT
-529 TTPSTPVEEKLHA
+529 
-542 SLPDLKPQIPA
+542 
-553 VVIEEAPPLPEE
+553 PEE
-565 PQRITSV
+565 PQRPASAI
-572 LSDAPA
+572 SDAPVT
-578 APPDSLEPTFMDPEE
+578 PPDSPEPTFMDPEE
-593 SLPPERQTSSF
+593 NLPPERRTSSF
-604 FDNLFST
+604 FDNLFDTASAP
-611 ESTPTQSSSPVRKE
+611 SRTPAPMVKE
-625 EPEESVLQIT
+625 EPEAPAPQSGRTI
-635 KNVTE
+635 TE
-640 EDWKAVLEQATV
+640 EDWKAALERAAAN
-652 KFPLQADF
+652 FPLQADF
-660 LGGSVFSGHDGAFIA
+660 LANSVFSGHDGAFVA

-685 MDSLSSGSLRTA
+685 MDSLGSGPLRAA
-697 LEAELSKKTG
+697 LEADLSQRG
-707 MPVTISIRQDTS
+707 GVPVTISIRQDS
-719 IPEPVQEQLEP
+719 SVPEPVQEELAP
-730 LPVPPSPAVSVVAP
+730 LPAPPPPAASAPSP
-744 KPQAFREKLAESV
+744 KPQAPREKPAAAV
-757 QEPAQEQTED
+757 QEPAREKDED
-767 NFYYTD
+767 NSYYTD
-773 PLIDDAMEIFRARI
+773 PLIDAAMEIFRARI

>member
-20 GQNHVVQTLKNAIEH
+20 GQDHVVQTLKNAIEH

-56 RIFAKALNCSDG
+56 RIFAKALNCSGG
-68 PKVDFDPHEDICEEI
+68 PRVDFDPHEDICEEI

-140 LKTLEEPPSHVKFI
+140 LKTLEEPPPHVKFI

-179 PSEIIANH
+179 PSEIIAEH
-187 LLHIASAEGVNLSR
+187 LLHIASAEGVSLSR
-201 EAAFSVAKVAEGGMR
+201 EAAFAVAKVADGGMR

-228 CGNHIEEQQVLHIF
+228 CGDHIEEQQVLHIF

-247 ETVASALS
+247 ETVAHALAL
-255 MILNK
+255 ILNK
-260 KLPSLLHL
+260 ELPSLLHL

-288 SVREILVSKVDP
+288 AVREILVSKVDP
-300 ETGFDSL
+300 EASFDSL
-307 PESSREELAA
+307 PESSKEELSE
-317 LVKTTQTDKI
+317 LVKRTQTDKI

-362 GEASISDI
+362 AEASISDI
-370 IMALEGAPLPEPMP
+370 IMALEGAPLASSVPSSSP
-384 VITPVQLRK
+384 
-393 TAPAPFSSSLEQ
+393 APAPRQEQ
-405 QNNASRS
+405 EMPAP
-412 SSASEAEPPENNKT
+412 AAPAPAPEPPANAQP
-426 PVPEATSAPHPNLMD
+426 PVPAENPEPAPEEHLMD
-441 PVPDFSA
+441 PVPDFSPAKPFPAPAVQASEPASAQPAPAPAEEPEPQPTDPAPEPEPPA
-448 TKPSPASEIQEN
+448 TVAKSPSPSPAIPQE
-460 VSEPVKAIPAPP
+460 EP
-472 PGEEVPV
+472 
-479 SPLSDLEPNLPTAVA
+479 SC
-494 EEEQPYSEPKSPS
+494 S
-507 VPIPYPLEKPQE
+507 VPEPRPEP
-519 ITSSLSDTPS
+519 TSDT
-529 TTPSTPVEEKLHA
+529 
-542 SLPDLKPQIPA
+542 
-553 VVIEEAPPLPEE
+553 PEE
-565 PQRITSV
+565 PQRPSSAI
-572 LSDAPA
+572 SDAPV
-578 APPDSLEPTFMDPEE
+578 APPDSPEPTFMDPEE
-593 SLPPERQTSSF
+593 NLPPERRTSSF
-604 FDNLFST
+604 FDNLFDTASAP
-611 ESTPTQSSSPVRKE
+611 SRTPAPMVKE
-625 EPEESVLQIT
+625 EPEAPAPQSGRTI
-635 KNVTE
+635 TE
-640 EDWKAVLEQATV
+640 EDWKTALERAAAN
-652 KFPLQADF
+652 FPLQADF
-660 LGGSVFSGHDGAFIA
+660 LANSVFSGHDGAFVA

-685 MDSLSSGSLRTA
+685 MDSLGSGPLRAA
-697 LEAELSKKTG
+697 LEADLSQRG
-707 MPVTISIRQDTS
+707 GVPVTISIRQDS
-719 IPEPVQEQLEP
+719 SVPEPVQEELAP
-730 LPVPPSPAVSVVAP
+730 LPAPPPPAASAPSP
-744 KPQAFREKLAESV
+744 KPQAPREKPAAAV
-757 QEPAQEQTED
+757 QEPAREKDED
-767 NFYYTD
+767 NSYYTD
-773 PLIDDAMEIFRARI
+773 PLIDAAMEIFRARI

>member
-1 MSYQVF
+1 VSYQVF

-20 GQNHVVQTLKNAIEH
+20 GQDHVVQTLKNAIEH

-56 RIFAKALNCSDG
+56 RIFAKALNCSGG

-140 LKTLEEPPSHVKFI
+140 LKTLEEPPPHVKFI

-179 PSEIIANH
+179 PSEIIAEH
-187 LLHIASAEGVNLSR
+187 LLHIASAEGVSLSR
-201 EAAFSVAKVAEGGMR
+201 EAAFAVAKAADGGMR

-228 CGNHIEEQQVLHIF
+228 CGDHIEEQQVLHIF

-247 ETVASALS
+247 ETVAHALTL
-255 MILNK
+255 ILNK
-260 KLPSLLHL
+260 ELPSLLHL

-288 SVREILVSKVDP
+288 AVREILVSKVDP
-300 ETGFDSL
+300 EASFDSL
-307 PESSREELAA
+307 PESSKEELAK
-317 LVKTTQTDKI
+317 LVKRTQTDKI

-355 IKAVHAL
+355 IKAVHTLA
-362 GEASISDI
+362 EASISDI
-370 IMALEGAPLPEPMP
+370 IMALEGAPLA
-384 VITPVQLRK
+384 
-393 TAPAPFSSSLEQ
+393 TAPSSVAAPNQEQ
-405 QNNASRS
+405 STPTPDSVAPIPESQANSQPPIPS
-412 SSASEAEPPENNKT
+412 TTPSADPEK
-426 PVPEATSAPHPNLMD
+426 HLMD

-448 TKPSPASEIQEN
+448 VKPSSARVTQKNQIADIPPSTLPAKEVAPQIS
-460 VSEPVKAIPAPP
+460 SPEPQPKPLTPEEAP
-472 PGEEVPV
+472 
-479 SPLSDLEPNLPTAVA
+479 SSLAVA
-494 EEEQPYSEPKSPS
+494 EEELPYSAPESRAET
-507 VPIPYPLEKPQE
+507 VPA
-519 ITSSLSDTPS
+519 SS
-529 TTPSTPVEEKLHA
+529 
-542 SLPDLKPQIPA
+542 
-553 VVIEEAPPLPEE
+553 APPK
-565 PQRITSV
+565 RFISAI
-572 LSDAPA
+572 SDSPA
-578 APPDSLEPTFMDPEE
+578 TPPDSPEPTFMDPEE
-593 SLPPERQTSSF
+593 NLPPEKRTSSF
-604 FDNLFST
+604 FDSLFDAPS
-611 ESTPTQSSSPVRKE
+611 ERSHTPDPVKKE
-625 EPEESVLQIT
+625 ETATPAQQSGKTIT
-635 KNVTE
+635 K
-640 EDWKAVLEQATV
+640 EDWKAALEQASV

-660 LGGSVFSGHDGAFIA
+660 LANSVFSGHDGAFVA

-685 MDSLSSGSLRTA
+685 MDSLGAGPLRTT
-697 LEAELSKKTG
+697 LEEDLSQRAGTTI
-707 MPVTISIRQDTS
+707 TISIRQDPS
-719 IPEPVQEQLEP
+719 IPEPVPEELAP
-730 LPVPPSPAVSVVAP
+730 LPEPPPPAVSVPAP
-744 KPQAFREKLAESV
+744 QPQAQREKNVASV
-757 QEPAQEQTED
+757 QEPAKEE
-767 NFYYTD
+767 NEENSYYTD
-773 PLIDDAMEIFRARI
+773 PLIDAAMDIFRARI

>member
-7 ARKYRPLTFDDVL
+7 ARKYRPLTFNDVL
-20 GQNHVVQTLKNAIEH
+20 GQDHVVQTLKNAIEH

-56 RIFAKALNCSDG
+56 RIFAKALNCSGG

-140 LKTLEEPPSHVKFI
+140 LKTLEEPPPHVKFI

-179 PSEIIANH
+179 PSEIIAEH

-201 EAAFSVAKVAEGGMR
+201 EAAFAVAKVADGGMR

-228 CGNHIEEQQVLHIF
+228 CGNQIEEEQVLHIF

-247 ETVASALS
+247 ETVAHALAL
-255 MILNK
+255 ILNK
-260 KLPSLLHL
+260 ELPSLLHL

-288 SVREILVSKVDP
+288 AVREILVSKVDP
-300 ETGFDSL
+300 EASFDSL
-307 PESSREELAA
+307 PEASKEELAG
-317 LVKTTQTDKI
+317 LVKRTQTDKI

-362 GEASISDI
+362 AEASISDI
-370 IMALEGAPLPEPMP
+370 IMALEGAPLAASTQAPADRQEQKAPAAAA
-384 VITPVQLRK
+384 
-393 TAPAPFSSSLEQ
+393 TAPAP
-405 QNNASRS
+405 
-412 SSASEAEPPENNKT
+412 EPPAAVQAPIPAEK
-426 PVPEATSAPHPNLMD
+426 PEPAPEAHLMD
-441 PVPDFSA
+441 PVPDFSPA
-448 TKPSPASEIQEN
+448 KPSPAAAMQK
-460 VSEPVKAIPAPP
+460 SEPASVPPAPVPAEAPEPQPQVPPADVEEEPPPSLPEEEPLHSAPEPQQEPVPEIPAETQRPAS
-472 PGEEVPV
+472 VISDAPV
-479 SPLSDLEPNLPTAVA
+479 SP
-494 EEEQPYSEPKSPS
+494 
-507 VPIPYPLEKPQE
+507 
-519 ITSSLSDTPS
+519 
-529 TTPSTPVEEKLHA
+529 
-542 SLPDLKPQIPA
+542 
-553 VVIEEAPPLPEE
+553 
-565 PQRITSV
+565 
-572 LSDAPA
+572 
-578 APPDSLEPTFMDPEE
+578 PDSPEPTFMDPEE
-593 SLPPERQTSSF
+593 SLPPERRTSSF
-604 FDNLFST
+604 FDNLFDTASAP
-611 ESTPTQSSSPVRKE
+611 SRASAPAVKE
-625 EPEESVLQIT
+625 EPQAPVPQSGRTI
-635 KNVTE
+635 TE
-640 EDWKAVLEQATV
+640 EDWKAALEQAAA

-660 LGGSVFSGHDGAFIA
+660 LANSVFSGHDGAFVA
-675 ISFHPSDHQG
+675 VSFHPSDHQG
-685 MDSLSSGSLRTA
+685 MDSLGSGPLRAA
-697 LEAELSKKTG
+697 LEADLSKRG
-707 MPVTISIRQDTS
+707 GVPVTISILQDAS
-719 IPEPVQEQLEP
+719 IPEPVQEELAP
-730 LPVPPSPAVSVVAP
+730 LPAPPPPAAAAPAP
-744 KPQAFREKLAESV
+744 KPQASREKTAAPV
-757 QEPAQEQTED
+757 REPAKEENED
-767 NFYYTD
+767 NSYYTD
-773 PLIDDAMEIFRARI
+773 PLIDAAMEIFRARI

>member
-20 GQNHVVQTLKNAIEH
+20 GQDHVVQTLKNAIEH

-56 RIFAKALNCSDG
+56 RIFAKALNCSGG
-68 PKVDFDPHEDICEEI
+68 PSVDFDPHEDICEEI

-140 LKTLEEPPSHVKFI
+140 LKTLEEPPPHVKFI

-179 PSEIIANH
+179 PSEIIAEH
-187 LLHIASAEGVNLSR
+187 LLHIASAEGVSLSR
-201 EAAFSVAKVAEGGMR
+201 EAAFAVAKVADGGMR

-228 CGNHIEEQQVLHIF
+228 CGDHIEEQQVLHIF

-247 ETVASALS
+247 ETVAHALAL
-255 MILNK
+255 ILNK
-260 KLPSLLHL
+260 ELPSLLHL

-288 SVREILVSKVDP
+288 AVREILVSKVDP
-300 ETGFDSL
+300 EASFDSL
-307 PESSREELAA
+307 PESSKEELSE
-317 LVKTTQTDKI
+317 LVKRTQTDKI

-362 GEASISDI
+362 AEASISDI
-370 IMALEGAPLPEPMP
+370 IMALEGAPLATSVPSFSPAPRQEQGIPAP
-384 VITPVQLRK
+384 A
-393 TAPAPFSSSLEQ
+393 APAP
-405 QNNASRS
+405 AP
-412 SSASEAEPPENNKT
+412 EPPANAQP
-426 PVPEATSAPHPNLMD
+426 PVPAENPEPAPEEHLMD
-441 PVPDFSA
+441 PVPDFSPGKPFPAPAVQASGSASAQPAPAPAEEPEPQPTAPAPEPEPPA
-448 TKPSPASEIQEN
+448 TAAKVPSPAI
-460 VSEPVKAIPAPP
+460 
-472 PGEEVPV
+472 
-479 SPLSDLEPNLPTAVA
+479 
-494 EEEQPYSEPKSPS
+494 
-507 VPIPYPLEKPQE
+507 PQE
-519 ITSSLSDTPS
+519 EPSCSAPEPRPESISDT
-529 TTPSTPVEEKLHA
+529 
-542 SLPDLKPQIPA
+542 
-553 VVIEEAPPLPEE
+553 PEE
-565 PQRITSV
+565 PQRPSSAI
-572 LSDAPA
+572 SDAPV
-578 APPDSLEPTFMDPEE
+578 APPDSPEPTFMDPEE
-593 SLPPERQTSSF
+593 NLPPERRTSSF
-604 FDNLFST
+604 FDNLFDTASAP
-611 ESTPTQSSSPVRKE
+611 SRTPAPMVKE
-625 EPEESVLQIT
+625 EPEALAPQSGRTI
-635 KNVTE
+635 TE
-640 EDWKAVLEQATV
+640 EDWKAALERAAAN
-652 KFPLQADF
+652 FPLQADF
-660 LGGSVFSGHDGAFIA
+660 LANSVFSGHDGAFVA

-685 MDSLSSGSLRTA
+685 MDSLGSGPLRAA
-697 LEAELSKKTG
+697 LEADLSQRG
-707 MPVTISIRQDTS
+707 GVPVTISIRQDS
-719 IPEPVQEQLEP
+719 SVPEPVQEELAP
-730 LPVPPSPAVSVVAP
+730 LPAPPPAASAPAP
-744 KPQAFREKLAESV
+744 KPQTPREKPAAAV
-757 QEPAQEQTED
+757 QEPAREENED
-767 NFYYTD
+767 NSYYTD
-773 PLIDDAMEIFRARI
+773 PLIDAAMEIFRARI

>member
-7 ARKYRPLTFDDVL
+7 ARKYRPLTFNDVL
-20 GQNHVVQTLKNAIEH
+20 GQDHVVQTLKNAIEH

-56 RIFAKALNCSDG
+56 RIFAKALNCSGG

-140 LKTLEEPPSHVKFI
+140 LKTLEEPPPHVKFI

-179 PSEIIANH
+179 PSEIIAEH
-187 LLHIASAEGVNLSR
+187 LLHIASAEGVSLSR
-201 EAAFSVAKVAEGGMR
+201 EAAFAVAKVADGGMR

-228 CGNHIEEQQVLHIF
+228 CGDQIEEEQVLHIF

-247 ETVASALS
+247 ETVAHALAL
-255 MILNK
+255 ILNK
-260 KLPSLLHL
+260 ELPSLLHL

-288 SVREILVSKVDP
+288 AVREILVSKVDP
-300 ETGFDSL
+300 EASFDSL
-307 PESSREELAA
+307 PDSSKEELTG
-317 LVKTTQTDKI
+317 LVKRTQTDKI

-362 GEASISDI
+362 AEASISDI
-370 IMALEGAPLPEPMP
+370 IMALEGAPL
-384 VITPVQLRK
+384 
-393 TAPAPFSSSLEQ
+393 TASMPAPSPVSAPRQEQ
-405 QNNASRS
+405 KTPAST
-412 SSASEAEPPENNKT
+412 AAA
-426 PVPEATSAPHPNLMD
+426 PVPEPPTSVQKSVPAEKPKPAAEEHLMD
-441 PVPDFSA
+441 PVPDFSPS
-448 TKPSPASEIQEN
+448 KPSSTSAAQK
-460 VSEPVKAIPAPP
+460 SEPDSIPATPAPAVQPESQSAAPKPEPKQEIPTTAREEEPP
-472 PGEEVPV
+472 P
-479 SPLSDLEPNLPTAVA
+479 S
-494 EEEQPYSEPKSPS
+494 
-507 VPIPYPLEKPQE
+507 
-519 ITSSLSDTPS
+519 
-529 TTPSTPVEEKLHA
+529 
-542 SLPDLKPQIPA
+542 
-553 VVIEEAPPLPEE
+553 LPEE
-565 PQRITSV
+565 ESLYSVPEPQQAPAPEIQAESQRPASAI
-572 LSDAPA
+572 SDAPV
-578 APPDSLEPTFMDPEE
+578 APPDSAEPTFMDPEE
-593 SLPPERQTSSF
+593 SLPPEKRTSSF
-604 FDNLFST
+604 FDNLFDTASAPARP
-611 ESTPTQSSSPVRKE
+611 SASAAKE
-625 EPEESVLQIT
+625 EPQAAASQSGRTIT
-635 KNVTE
+635 A
-640 EDWKAVLEQATV
+640 EDWKVALEQAALN
-652 KFPLQADF
+652 FPLQADF
-660 LGGSVFSGHDGAFIA
+660 LANSVFSGHDGAFVT

-685 MDSLSSGSLRTA
+685 MDSLGSGPLRAA
-697 LEAELSKKTG
+697 LEADLSKRG
-707 MPVTISIRQDTS
+707 GVPVTISILQDAS
-719 IPEPVQEQLEP
+719 VPEPVQEELAP
-730 LPVPPSPAVSVVAP
+730 LPAPPPPAASAPAP
-744 KPQAFREKLAESV
+744 KAQASREKPAAAV
-757 QEPAQEQTED
+757 QEPAKEENED
-767 NFYYTD
+767 NSYYTD
-773 PLIDDAMEIFRARI
+773 PLIDAAMEIFRARI

>member
-20 GQNHVVQTLKNAIEH
+20 GQDHVVQTLKNAIEH

-56 RIFAKALNCSDG
+56 RIFAKALNCSGG
-68 PKVDFDPHEDICEEI
+68 PRVDFDPHEDICEEI

-140 LKTLEEPPSHVKFI
+140 LKTLEEPPPHVKFI

-179 PSEIIANH
+179 PSEIIAEH
-187 LLHIASAEGVNLSR
+187 LLHIASAEGVSLSR
-201 EAAFSVAKVAEGGMR
+201 EAAFAVAKVADGGMR

-228 CGNHIEEQQVLHIF
+228 CGDHIEEQQVLHIF

-247 ETVASALS
+247 ETVAHALAL
-255 MILNK
+255 ILNK
-260 KLPSLLHL
+260 ELPSLLHL

-288 SVREILVSKVDP
+288 AVREILVSKVDP
-300 ETGFDSL
+300 EASFDSL
-307 PESSREELAA
+307 PESSKEELSE
-317 LVKTTQTDKI
+317 LVKRTQTDKI

-362 GEASISDI
+362 AEASISDI
-370 IMALEGAPLPEPMP
+370 IMALEGAPLASSVPSSSPAPSPRQEQEMP
-384 VITPVQLRK
+384 APA
-393 TAPAPFSSSLEQ
+393 APAP
-405 QNNASRS
+405 AP
-412 SSASEAEPPENNKT
+412 EPPANAQP
-426 PVPEATSAPHPNLMD
+426 PVPAEKPEPAPEEHLMD
-441 PVPDFSA
+441 PVPDFSPAKPFPAPAVQASEPASAQPAPAPAEEPEPQPTDPAPEPEPPA
-448 TKPSPASEIQEN
+448 TAAKSPSPAI
-460 VSEPVKAIPAPP
+460 
-472 PGEEVPV
+472 
-479 SPLSDLEPNLPTAVA
+479 
-494 EEEQPYSEPKSPS
+494 
-507 VPIPYPLEKPQE
+507 PQE
-519 ITSSLSDTPS
+519 EPSCSAPEPRPEPTSDT
-529 TTPSTPVEEKLHA
+529 
-542 SLPDLKPQIPA
+542 
-553 VVIEEAPPLPEE
+553 PEE
-565 PQRITSV
+565 PQRPSSAI
-572 LSDAPA
+572 SDAPV
-578 APPDSLEPTFMDPEE
+578 APPDSPEPTFMDPEE
-593 SLPPERQTSSF
+593 NLPPERRTSSF
-604 FDNLFST
+604 FDNLFDTASAP
-611 ESTPTQSSSPVRKE
+611 SRTPAPMVKE
-625 EPEESVLQIT
+625 EPEAPAPQSGRTI
-635 KNVTE
+635 TE
-640 EDWKAVLEQATV
+640 EDWKAALERAAAN
-652 KFPLQADF
+652 FPLQADF
-660 LGGSVFSGHDGAFIA
+660 LANSVFSGHDGAFVA

-685 MDSLSSGSLRTA
+685 MDSLGSGPLRAA
-697 LEAELSKKTG
+697 LEADLSQRG
-707 MPVTISIRQDTS
+707 GVPVTISIRQDS
-719 IPEPVQEQLEP
+719 SVPEPVQEELAP
-730 LPVPPSPAVSVVAP
+730 LPAPPPPAASAPSP
-744 KPQAFREKLAESV
+744 KPQAPREKPAAAV
-757 QEPAQEQTED
+757 QEPAREKDED
-767 NFYYTD
+767 NSYYTD
-773 PLIDDAMEIFRARI
+773 PLIDAAMEIFRARI

>member
-20 GQNHVVQTLKNAIEH
+20 GQDHVVQTLKNAIEH

-56 RIFAKALNCSDG
+56 RIFAKALNCSGG
-68 PKVDFDPHEDICEEI
+68 PRVDFDPHEDICEEI

-140 LKTLEEPPSHVKFI
+140 LKTLEEPPPHVKFI

-179 PSEIIANH
+179 PSEIIAEH
-187 LLHIASAEGVNLSR
+187 LLHIASAEGVSLSR
-201 EAAFSVAKVAEGGMR
+201 EAAFAVAKVADGGMR

-228 CGNHIEEQQVLHIF
+228 CGDHIEEQQVLHIF

-247 ETVASALS
+247 ETVAHALAL
-255 MILNK
+255 ILNK
-260 KLPSLLHL
+260 ELPSLLHL

-288 SVREILVSKVDP
+288 AVREILVSKVDP
-300 ETGFDSL
+300 EASFDSL
-307 PESSREELAA
+307 PESSKEELSE
-317 LVKTTQTDKI
+317 LVKRTQTDKI

-362 GEASISDI
+362 AEASISDI
-370 IMALEGAPLPEPMP
+370 IMALEGAPLASSVPSSSP
-384 VITPVQLRK
+384 
-393 TAPAPFSSSLEQ
+393 APAPRHEQ
-405 QNNASRS
+405 DTPAPAAPAPAPETPANAQ
-412 SSASEAEPPENNKT
+412 P
-426 PVPEATSAPHPNLMD
+426 PVPAEKPEPAPEEHLMD
-441 PVPDFSA
+441 PVPDFSPAKPFPAPAVQASEPASAQPAPAPAEEPEPQPTDPAPEPEPPA
-448 TKPSPASEIQEN
+448 TAAKSPSPAIPQE
-460 VSEPVKAIPAPP
+460 EPSCPAP
-472 PGEEVPV
+472 
-479 SPLSDLEPNLPTAVA
+479 EPRPEPT
-494 EEEQPYSEPKSPS
+494 
-507 VPIPYPLEKPQE
+507 
-519 ITSSLSDTPS
+519 SDT
-529 TTPSTPVEEKLHA
+529 
-542 SLPDLKPQIPA
+542 
-553 VVIEEAPPLPEE
+553 PEE
-565 PQRITSV
+565 PQRPASAI
-572 LSDAPA
+572 SDAPV
-578 APPDSLEPTFMDPEE
+578 APPDSPEPTFMDPEE
-593 SLPPERQTSSF
+593 NLPPERRTSSF
-604 FDNLFST
+604 FDNLFDTASAP
-611 ESTPTQSSSPVRKE
+611 SRTPAPMVKE
-625 EPEESVLQIT
+625 EPEAPAPQSGRTI
-635 KNVTE
+635 TE
-640 EDWKAVLEQATV
+640 EDWKAALERAAAN
-652 KFPLQADF
+652 FPLQADF
-660 LGGSVFSGHDGAFIA
+660 LANSVFSGHDGAFVA

-685 MDSLSSGSLRTA
+685 MDSLGSGPLRAA
-697 LEAELSKKTG
+697 LEADLSQRG
-707 MPVTISIRQDTS
+707 GVPVTISIRQDS
-719 IPEPVQEQLEP
+719 SVPEPVQEELAP
-730 LPVPPSPAVSVVAP
+730 LPAPPPPAASAPSP
-744 KPQAFREKLAESV
+744 KPQAPREKPAAAV
-757 QEPAQEQTED
+757 QEPAREKDED
-767 NFYYTD
+767 NSYYTD
-773 PLIDDAMEIFRARI
+773 PLIDAAMEIFRARI